1 MNAMRIPAVPI
12 ERAEERAP
20 INVFVV
26 SPNSS
31 LRQELQDKL
40 GLPRW
45 NVIQA
50 GSGAGALGLLR
61 QHGADDAVLLLDP
74 MLPDLE
80 PGEFNRMVTDRYPH
94 TQVLLLN
101 SHTGQLLAGSASPNP
116 VSTRLVDAVNRSGPI
131 RSGLFPVPPSEGEGL
146 RTVPEGA
153 IQMHG
158 MIGKSELM
166 QRAYATIRMVAVR
179 DTTVLI
185 TGESGTGKDLAAQE
199 IHRLSP
205 RRKQPLVVVNCAAI
219 PETLLESELFGY
231 TKGSFTGAVQSRIG
245 RIHAAHGVTLFLDEI
260 GDMPLSL
267 QSKILRF
274 LEQGEVQRLG
284 GNDNFK
290 VDVRVIAAT
299 NADLK
304 KLVAEQ
310 RFREDLY
317 YRIAVFPIHMP
328 RLRDRIGD
336 LEELAVAFAAKY
348 IPGVLLS
355 RDALQVLE
363 QHPWQGNVR
372 ELRNAIERAT
382 ILVGPGRE
390 IKPEHIVL

>member
-1 MNAMRIPAVPI
+1 MRIPAVPL
-12 ERAEERAP
+12 ERSEDRAP

-26 SPNSS
+26 SPNIS
-31 LRQELQDKL
+31 LRQELQEKL

-50 GSGAGALGLLR
+50 GSGAEALGWLR
-61 QHGADDAVLLLDP
+61 KHGADDAVLLLDP

-80 PGEFNRMVTDRYPH
+80 PGEFNRMVTDRHPN
-94 TQVLLLN
+94 TQVLMLN

-116 VSTRLVDAVNRSGPI
+116 VFTRLVDAVNRSGPLRTSI
-131 RSGLFPVPPSEGEGL
+131 FPVPPSEAESPRYISDGGPRL
-146 RTVPEGA
+146 RS
-153 IQMHG
+153 

-166 QRAYATIRMVAVR
+166 QRTYATIRMVAVR

-199 IHRLSP
+199 IHTMSP

-219 PETLLESELFGY
+219 PETLLEAELFGY

-245 RIHAAHGVTLFLDEI
+245 RIHAAHGGTLFLDEI

-310 RFREDLY
+310 KFREDLY

-328 RLRDRIGD
+328 PLRDRIGD

-348 IPGVLLS
+348 VPGVSLS
-355 RDALQVLE
+355 REALQILQ
-363 QHPWQGNVR
+363 QHPWHGNVR

-382 ILVGPGRE
+382 ILVGSERE
-390 IKPEHIVL
+390 IRREHIVL

>member
-1 MNAMRIPAVPI
+1 MNTMRLPAVPL
-12 ERAEERAP
+12 EHTEDRVP
-20 INVFVV
+20 VNVFVV
-26 SPNSS
+26 SPNDS
-31 LRQELQDKL
+31 LRRELEDKL
-40 GLPRW
+40 EHPRW
-45 NVIQA
+45 FVIQA
-50 GSGAGALGLLR
+50 GSGAEALGQLR
-61 QHGADDAVLLLDP
+61 KHGADDAVLLLDP

-80 PGEFNRMVTDRYPH
+80 PGEFNRMVSDRYPH
-94 TQVLLLN
+94 TQVLILN
-101 SHTGQLLAGSASPNP
+101 SHTGQLLAGSASPTP
-116 VSTRLVDAVNRSGPI
+116 ESTRLVDTVNRGGPI
-131 RSGLFPVPPSEGEGL
+131 RTGIFPVPASDYEGPRAVSEGVNKL
-146 RTVPEGA
+146 RS
-153 IQMHG
+153 

-166 QRAYATIRMVAVR
+166 QRAYTTIRMVAVR

-199 IHRLSP
+199 IHQLSP

-245 RIHAAHGVTLFLDEI
+245 RIHAAHGGTLFLDEI

-310 RFREDLY
+310 KFREDLY
-317 YRIAVFPIHMP
+317 YRIAVFPIHLP
-328 RLRDRIGD
+328 PLRDRIGD

-355 RDALQVLE
+355 REALQVLE
-363 QHPWQGNVR
+363 QHSWQGNVR

-382 ILVGPGRE
+382 ILVGSGRE

>member
-185 TGESGTGKDLAAQE
+185 TGESGTGKDLVAQE
-199 IHRLSP
+199 IHLIEP
-205 RRKQPLVVVNCAAI
+205 AQKAAVCGGELRRHP
-219 PETLLESELFGY
+219 
-231 TKGSFTGAVQSRIG
+231 
-245 RIHAAHGVTLFLDEI
+245 
-260 GDMPLSL
+260 
-267 QSKILRF
+267 
-274 LEQGEVQRLG
+274 
-284 GNDNFK
+284 
-290 VDVRVIAAT
+290 
-299 NADLK
+299 
-304 KLVAEQ
+304 
-310 RFREDLY
+310 
-317 YRIAVFPIHMP
+317 
-328 RLRDRIGD
+328 
-336 LEELAVAFAAKY
+336 
-348 IPGVLLS
+348 
-355 RDALQVLE
+355 RDA
-363 QHPWQGNVR
+363 
-372 ELRNAIERAT
+372 A
-382 ILVGPGRE
+382 
-390 IKPEHIVL
+390 

>member
-1 MNAMRIPAVPI
+1 MNPMRIPAVPI
-12 ERAEERAP
+12 ERAEDRAP

-26 SPNSS
+26 SPSSS

-50 GSGAGALGLLR
+50 GSGAGALGQLR
-61 QHGADDAVLLLDP
+61 KHGGDDAVLLLDP

-101 SHTGQLLAGSASPNP
+101 SHTGQLLAGSASPTP
-116 VSTRLVDAVNRSGPI
+116 VSTRLLDAVNRSGPI

-146 RTVPEGA
+146 CTMPEGVV
-153 IQMHG
+153 QMHG
-158 MIGKSELM
+158 MIGKSEQM

-245 RIHAAHGVTLFLDEI
+245 RIHAAHGGTLFLDEI

-299 NADLK
+299 NCDLK

-317 YRIAVFPIHMP
+317 YRIAVFPIHLP
-328 RLRDRIGD
+328 PLRDRIGD

-348 IPGVLLS
+348 IPGVLLG
-355 RDALQVLE
+355 RDALQILE

-382 ILVGPGRE
+382 ILVGSGRE

>member
-1 MNAMRIPAVPI
+1 MNSMRIPAVPL
-12 ERAEERAP
+12 ERSEDRAP

-26 SPNSS
+26 SPNNN

-61 QHGADDAVLLLDP
+61 KHGADDAVLLLDP

-80 PGEFNRMVTDRYPH
+80 PGEFNRMVTERYPH
-94 TQVLLLN
+94 TQVLMLN
-101 SHTGQLLAGSASPNP
+101 SHTGQLLAGSASPTP
-116 VSTRLVDAVNRSGPI
+116 VLTRLVDAVNRSGSI
-131 RSGLFPVPPSEGEGL
+131 RSGIFSVPPNERESPRAVSEGGITL
-146 RTVPEGA
+146 N
-153 IQMHG
+153 G

-166 QRAYATIRMVAVR
+166 QRSYATIRMVAAR

-245 RIHAAHGVTLFLDEI
+245 RIHAAHGGTLFLDEI

-310 RFREDLY
+310 KFREDLY

-328 RLRDRIGD
+328 PLRDRISD
-336 LEELAVAFAAKY
+336 LEELAVAFTAKY

-355 RDALQVLE
+355 REALQVLE

-382 ILVGPGRE
+382 ILLGSGRE
-390 IKPEHIVL
+390 IKSEHIIL

>member
-1 MNAMRIPAVPI
+1 MNPMRIPAVPF
-12 ERAEERAP
+12 ERSEDRAP
-20 INVFVV
+20 VNVFVV
-26 SPNSS
+26 TPNSS

-40 GLPRW
+40 ALPRW

-50 GSGAGALGLLR
+50 GSGAEALGLLR
-61 QHGADDAVLLLDP
+61 KHGADDAVLLLDP

-101 SHTGQLLAGSASPNP
+101 SHTGQLLAGSASPTP
-116 VSTRLVDAVNRSGPI
+116 ASTGLVDAVNRSGPI
-131 RSGLFPVPPSEGEGL
+131 RAGIFPVPPSQSEGPRYVPDDGIRL
-146 RTVPEGA
+146 RS
-153 IQMHG
+153 
-158 MIGKSELM
+158 MIGDSELM
-166 QRAYATIRMVAVR
+166 QRTYATIRMVALR
-179 DTTVLI
+179 DTTVLL

-199 IHRLSP
+199 IHRMSP

-245 RIHAAHGVTLFLDEI
+245 RIHAAHGGTLFLDEI

-304 KLVAEQ
+304 KLVVEQ

-328 RLRDRIGD
+328 PLRDRIGD
-336 LEELAVAFAAKY
+336 LEELALSFAAKY
-348 IPGVLLS
+348 IPGVSLG
-355 RDALQVLE
+355 REALQLLQ

-382 ILVGPGRE
+382 ILLGSERV